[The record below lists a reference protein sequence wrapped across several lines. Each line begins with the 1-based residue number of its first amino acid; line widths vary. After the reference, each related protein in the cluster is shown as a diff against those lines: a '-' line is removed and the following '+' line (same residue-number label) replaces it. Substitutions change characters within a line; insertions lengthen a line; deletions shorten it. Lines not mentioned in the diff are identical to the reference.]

1 MRIISGLAGGIRLK
15 PPEDRNIRPTEDRVK
30 ESLFGTLGDL
40 TGKIVIDLFSGSGAL
55 GLEALSRGA
64 EKVFFIERER
74 RHVKLIE
81 ENAALV
87 LKAMNATAAKI
98 AVLCA
103 DAKSAPTL
111 LPELAAGPIGIILAD
126 PPYAETPDTYGAN
139 ALIADQAFAD
149 WAGPNAILALEH
161 ASTTILRWHPL
172 SPWELLREKAFGI
185 RALSFASKAGRAL

>member
-64 EKVFFIERER
+64 EKVYFVEKER

-81 ENAALV
+81 ENTALV
-87 LKAMNATAAKI
+87 IKAMNATNAKVAI
-98 AVLCA
+98 LCA

-111 LPELAAGPIGIILAD
+111 LPDLAAGPIGVILAD
-126 PPYAETPDTYGAN
+126 PPYTETADTYGAN
-139 ALIADQAFAD
+139 ALIADKAFAE

-161 ASTTILRWHPL
+161 ASATILRWHPL
-172 SPWELLREKAFGI
+172 SPWELLREKEFGI
-185 RALSFASKAGRAL
+185 RALSFARLCTL

>member
-64 EKVFFIERER
+64 EKVFFVEKERK
-74 RHVKLIE
+74 HVKLIE

-87 LKAMNATAAKI
+87 LKAMNAPATKVAI
-98 AVLCA
+98 LCA
-103 DAKSAPTL
+103 DAKSVPCL
-111 LPELAAGPIGIILAD
+111 LPELAAGSIGIILAD
-126 PPYAETPDTYGAN
+126 PPYTETADTYGAN
-139 ALIADQAFAD
+139 ALIADQAFAA

-161 ASTTILRWHPL
+161 SSSTILRWHPL
-172 SPWELLREKAFGI
+172 SPWELLREKEFGI
-185 RALSFASKAGRAL
+185 RALSFARLCAL